1 MRFFYAL
8 AAVAV
13 FFIDSEVSPVEAET
27 SLIKLKP
34 LKGAQVVTTPNT
46 NKRFLRQYAEFE
58 DEDSEERIKTG
69 TVVLDTTKKIDDF
82 FGIETINKVLDPK
95 QIDEVLKG
103 KKLFGWLDTKTF
115 DDALNGDLMQ
125 KREIFAFWR
134 ANRLKPRTLTSFMNL
149 HPALE
154 KKYRFVYEAYEGYI
168 KMVAAKKLS
177 GMKRARET
185 N

>member
-13 FFIDSEVSPVEAET
+13 FFIDSEVSPVEAEK

-34 LKGAQVVTTPNT
+34 LKGAQVVATPNT

-82 FGIETINKVLDPK
+82 FWYRDYQQSSRSKADRRSTERK
-95 QIDEVLKG
+95 E
-103 KKLFGWLDTKTF
+103 
-115 DDALNGDLMQ
+115 
-125 KREIFAFWR
+125 AFW
-134 ANRLKPRTLTSFMNL
+134 
-149 HPALE
+149 
-154 KKYRFVYEAYEGYI
+154 VVGYEDI
-168 KMVAAKKLS
+168 
-177 GMKRARET
+177 
-185 N
+185 